1 MMHIVRFLHLPIW
14 GYTAVLPIFGA
25 VTVTKSQ
32 SAMQLFLLLMVATAF
47 HNYAYVLN
55 DLIDLPIDRTQ
66 TSRMHYPL
74 VEGTISIRMA
84 TVFAI
89 VNFIAAFLFVFLLT
103 QNFWGIWKFNVSFPI
118 DDNL

>member
-32 SAMQLFLLLMVATAF
+32 SAVQLFLLLMVATAF

-66 TSRMHYPL
+66 PSRMHYPL
-74 VEGTISIRMA
+74 VEGTISFRTA
-84 TVFAI
+84 VVF
-89 VNFIAAFLFVFLLT
+89 VVLNFVGAYPCL
-103 QNFWGIWKFNVSFPI
+103 PI
-118 DDNL
+118 YSQIIFGHGVA